1 MENTIFTRILQYEV
15 RILCLSLTNFL
26 FLLSNHFSFHCFLL
40 WDLRVFSNFWNLRLN
55 RPFVW
60 KIKRILQTFRRFLS
74 FLVQNLECKCEI
86 NYSNRMVTNG
96 ISDAKLFIIPRYF
109 YRRIEFLNH
118 NLLYELLRICSNHQN
133 NLKNVF
139 DNGIIWKW
147 MERKLW
153 DED

>member
-1 MENTIFTRILQYEV
+1 MKCADFVCHLLISFFF
-15 RILCLSLTNFL
+15 CLITLAFIVFFL
-26 FLLSNHFSFHCFLL
+26 WN
-40 WDLRVFSNFWNLRLN
+40 LRVFSNFWNLRLN

-86 NYSNRMVTNG
+86 NYSDRMVTND

-118 NLLYELLRICSNHQN
+118 NVLYEFLSAQN
-133 NLKNVF
+133 
-139 DNGIIWKW
+139 IYIS
-147 MERKLW
+147 RKLQALIPW
-153 DED
+153 ITYIWEFVVTITIRSKQFKECIR

>member
-1 MENTIFTRILQYEV
+1 MLFWKTQFSHAFYNMKCADFVCHLLISFFF
-15 RILCLSLTNFL
+15 CLITLAFIVFFL
-26 FLLSNHFSFHCFLL
+26 WNLH
-40 WDLRVFSNFWNLRLN
+40 VFSNFWNLRLN

-118 NLLYELLRICSNHQN
+118 NLLYECLTAQNIYILNHIYLKICNNH
-133 NLKNVF
+133 KYK
-139 DNGIIWKW
+139 IKTI
-147 MERKLW
+147 
-153 DED
+153 

>member
-1 MENTIFTRILQYEV
+1 MLFWKKQFSHAFYNMKWADFVCHLLISFFF
-15 RILCLSLTNFL
+15 CLITLAFIVFFL
-26 FLLSNHFSFHCFLL
+26 WN
-40 WDLRVFSNFWNLRLN
+40 LRVFPNFWNLRLN

-109 YRRIEFLNH
+109 YRSHPLNYIY
-118 NLLYELLRICSNHQN
+118 LKICSCH
-133 NLKNVF
+133 KYK
-139 DNGIIWKW
+139 IKTI
-147 MERKLW
+147 
-153 DED
+153 